1 MVKNKI
7 VSRIKFRSY
16 IVKFIAFIIFLIFL
30 CSIFASC
37 DQYQKIKSSIVQKFT
52 DEEEIGSAVRVVEN
66 FFNALINKDYSRA
79 YEYICSEDKENRKLE
94 DFNDEL
100 SNVTEIVSIEINWVE
115 IKNNI
120 AIVGIDLIDLYDGE
134 EKVYK
139 NIEVSL
145 MKAEDGSWKINFW
158 N

>member
-16 IVKFIAFIIFLIFL
+16 VVKFIIFIIFLIFL
-30 CSIFASC
+30 CSIFTSC
-37 DQYQKIKSSIVQKFT
+37 EQYQKIKNSIVQKFT
-52 DEEEIGSAVRVVEN
+52 DEEEMSSAVNVVKD
-66 FFNALINKDYSRA
+66 FFNALINKDYSKA
-79 YEYICSEDKENRKLE
+79 YKYICSEDKENRRLE
-94 DFNDEL
+94 DFNSEL
-100 SNVTEIVSIEINWVE
+100 SNVTDIISIEINWVE

-120 AIVGIDLIDLYDGE
+120 AVVGIDLIDLYDGG

-145 MKAEDGSWKINFW
+145 MKEEDGSWKINFW
-158 N
+158 D